1 MAAGGEGKAVK
12 RIGAAVVSLAL
23 LALSLCAAL
32 LAGEFVVRKIAPQ
45 GVYRFPTGMFILD
58 EATQYR
64 LTPGFHGIAK
74 TTEYATDIRINAS
87 GLREDLDYGPKQ
99 KDLFRILAIGD
110 SFTMGVGVEAPQ
122 AYMKLQEQLA
132 PAHTG
137 RYEVINGGVPGYSP
151 GQSLAYLEKR
161 GVALQPDLVVLSLF
175 VGNDIIESYRQLP
188 FYVVD
193 GYLTNGLPQQGV
205 LPPSVKLYLQGNSHL
220 YQLVWP
226 LIARVLHPAHAGEVG
241 ATAQDDF
248 RAMYSDADDAR
259 SSAVWKAVEARIA
272 RFESLAR
279 AHGFAP
285 VVAIVPEHK
294 QVDAK
299 LWTRAMNAA
308 DKQYAYRPEA
318 PGVRIAE
325 LCRQHKIPAI
335 DLLDGI
341 RNAGATEPLYFDV
354 DGHFTVAGNAV
365 AARVLS
371 SFLAREVM
379 AAKAS
384 QPTGSVAWTAHA
396 SVGGDH

>member
-1 MAAGGEGKAVK
+1 MAAGGERKAVN
-12 RIGAAVVSLAL
+12 RVGAAVLSLVL

-32 LAGEFVVRKIAPQ
+32 LAGEFLIRKIAPQ
-45 GVYRFPTGMFILD
+45 GVYRFPTGMFVLD
-58 EATQYR
+58 DATQYR
-64 LTPGFHGIAK
+64 LTPSFKGIAQ
-74 TTEYATDIRINAS
+74 TAEYRTAIRVNAA
-87 GLREDLDYGPKQ
+87 GLREDQDYGAKQ

-110 SFTMGVGVEAPQ
+110 SFTMGVGVDAPQ

-132 PAHTG
+132 PAHAG
-137 RYEVINGGVPGYSP
+137 RYEVINAGVPGYSP

-161 GVALQPDLVVLSLF
+161 GLALQPDLVVLSLF

-188 FYVVD
+188 FYVID
-193 GYLTNGLPQQGV
+193 GYLTNGLPQEGM

-226 LIARVLHPAHAGEVG
+226 MIARVLHPSHAGEVI
-241 ATAQDDF
+241 AAAQDDF
-248 RAMYSDADDAR
+248 RAMYSDADDPR
-259 SSAVWKAVEARIA
+259 SHDVWKAVEARVA
-272 RFESLAR
+272 HFESLAH

-299 LWTRAMNAA
+299 LWSAAMKAA
-308 DKQYAYRPEA
+308 DSRYAYRPEA

-341 RNAGATEPLYFDV
+341 RNAGAAEPLYFNV
-354 DGHFTVAGNAV
+354 DGHFTVSGNAV

-379 AAKAS
+379 AAKAA
-384 QPTGSVAWTAHA
+384 QPSAGVAWTTHA